1 MKNATA
7 KIVERSRRATCAFR
21 DTLAWCSVAGIA
33 LATVLQPIA
42 ATTVHAQTTAAQNYV
57 RITEAYESA
66 PKLVRLGLDKSLV
79 VDLPE
84 DAHDILVAN
93 PRVADAVTRTSRR
106 IYLFGKEVGQTNV
119 FVFDGKG
126 KQIAALEISIE
137 RDIAGLEETLSR
149 LIPDS
154 SVRAEM
160 VNDNIVLTGTVQ
172 TPLDAAKAIQ
182 MAQIFVTGG
191 EATQGNSRGGF
202 RSLFSQRPESQV
214 VNLLKIDGEDQVQL
228 KVMIVEV
235 QRAIVKQLGI
245 STSATNNGDDGFGFQ
260 QFAAGAFQQIVG
272 NGAGGAINI
281 TQGLNSISAQ
291 LNALESVGVMRTLAE
306 PSLTAVS
313 GETAHFKAGG
323 SYHVPEEVTQEDGE
337 GPQIRFRQN
346 EYGVSLSFTPTV
358 LSEGRISLKLE
369 TEVQE
374 PTARG
379 STTFRT
385 DINFPG
391 MRNRSASTT
400 VELPS
405 GGSMVIA
412 GLIQDD
418 VRQVV
423 SGFPGLKDIPVFGS
437 LFRSREFV
445 RNESEVMVVI
455 TPYLVRPTARKNIV
469 RPDDNFEPAS
479 DSAGMFMGRV
489 NRVYGTKQGN
499 LPKGRYTGSIGFI
512 LK

>member
-1 MKNATA
+1 MKNFTA
-7 KIVERSRRATCAFR
+7 KILNRALQTSRMFKSA
-21 DTLAWCSVAGIA
+21 LSLCSAVGIA
-33 LATVLQPIA
+33 LAA
-42 ATTVHAQTTAAQNYV
+42 ALPQAGLSAAHAQNGA
-57 RITEAYESA
+57 ESYIKVTSA
-66 PKLVRLGLDKSLV
+66 SPRMVRLGLDKSLI
-79 VDLPE
+79 VDLPA
-84 DAHDILVAN
+84 DANDILVAN
-93 PRVADAVTRTSRR
+93 PSVADAVTRTSRR
-106 IYLFGKEVGQTNV
+106 LYLFGKEVGQTNI

-126 KQIAALEISIE
+126 RQIAALEIVIE
-137 RDIAGLEETLSR
+137 RDIAGLEETLAR
-149 LIPDS
+149 LIPNS
-154 SVRAEM
+154 NIRAEII
-160 VNDNIVLTGTVQ
+160 NDNVVLTGSVQ
-172 TPLDAAKAIQ
+172 TPADSAKAVQ
-182 MAQIFVTGG
+182 MAEIFVTGG
-191 EATQGNSRGGF
+191 EATQG
-202 RSLFSQRPESQV
+202 SQRTTQSFFSEDRSSQI
-214 VNLLKIDGEDQVQL
+214 VNLLKINGEDQVHL

-245 STSATNNGDDGFGFQ
+245 STTATNSDSDGFGFTTL
-260 QFAAGAFQQIVG
+260 ASGAFQQTVG
-272 NGAGGAINI
+272 NGSGGVFNL
-281 TQGLNSISAQ
+281 THGLSSIRAQ

-323 SYHVPEEVTQEDGE
+323 SYNVPEAVTNDDDGDTE
-337 GPQIRFRQN
+337 ITFRQAD
-346 EYGVSLSFTPTV
+346 YGVALSFTPTV
-358 LSEGRISLKLE
+358 LTEGRISLKLQ

-374 PTARG
+374 PTATG
-379 STTFRT
+379 STTFRG
-385 DINFPG
+385 DVNLPG

-423 SGFPGLKDIPVFGS
+423 SGFPGLKHVPVFGS

-455 TPYLVRPTARKNIV
+455 TPYLVRPTNINNIV
-469 RPDDNFEPAS
+469 RPDQNFEPAS
-479 DSAGMFMGRV
+479 DAAGMFMGRV